1 MKMITAIIKPSRLD
15 AVLEAVTEAG
25 ASGLTVTEVRGY
37 GRQKGKT
44 EVYRGAE
51 YEVKLLP
58 KVKLEIAVPADIVE
72 TVIEAVQTAAN
83 TNKIGDGKIF
93 VLDLERA
100 LRIRT
105 GEQDAA
111 AIAG

>member
-1 MKMITAIIKPSRLD
+1 MKMIVAVIKPSRLD
-15 AVLEAVTEAG
+15 AVLDAVTEAG

-37 GRQKGKT
+37 GRQRGKT

-58 KVKLEIAVPADIVE
+58 KVKLECAVPSDIAERVVDAISK
-72 TVIEAVQTAAN
+72 TAN
-83 TNKIGDGKIF
+83 TGKIGDGKIF
-93 VLDLERA
+93 VMDLEQA

-105 GEQDAA
+105 GERDAA